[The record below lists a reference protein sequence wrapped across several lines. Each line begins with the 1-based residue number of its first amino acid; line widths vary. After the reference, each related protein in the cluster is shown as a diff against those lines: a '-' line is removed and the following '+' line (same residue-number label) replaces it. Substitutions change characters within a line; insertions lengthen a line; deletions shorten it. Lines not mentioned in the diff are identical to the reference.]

1 MRSYAGIDAKG
12 HFGLFAELEASYKT
26 GKSVFSYKSTKRSN
40 IPTATTGS
48 LNFSFNPGC
57 AVFVFP
63 NVCTTLSFGLGGV
76 QYTKVTQTDSEG
88 KVIGTREASKMLF
101 RLNLANIRI
110 GLNILL

>member
-1 MRSYAGIDAKG
+1 M
-12 HFGLFAELEASYKT
+12 HHPLL
-26 GKSVFSYKSTKRSN
+26 
-40 IPTATTGS
+40 
-48 LNFSFNPGC
+48 
-57 AVFVFP
+57 
-63 NVCTTLSFGLGGV
+63 GLGGV